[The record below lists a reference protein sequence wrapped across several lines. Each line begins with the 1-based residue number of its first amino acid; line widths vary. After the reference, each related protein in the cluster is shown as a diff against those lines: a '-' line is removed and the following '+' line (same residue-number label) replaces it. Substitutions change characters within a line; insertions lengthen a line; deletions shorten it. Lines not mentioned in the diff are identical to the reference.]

1 MEGYWPP
8 NIGDKL
14 RLDKVIF
21 ISCFCFR
28 RKSNSI
34 YRMQVLVAGG
44 NDFSLIGRPLV
55 QPGLVDVQA
64 TIIEKTLTHTKVHFK
79 KKRRKQFVRFNFQRA
94 QNTMVMINSI
104 NITGRVNEEIQNEN
118 PIRIF

>member
-1 MEGYWPP
+1 M
-8 NIGDKL
+8 
-14 RLDKVIF
+14 
-21 ISCFCFR
+21 
-28 RKSNSI
+28 
-34 YRMQVLVAGG
+34 AGG

-64 TIIEKTLTHTKVHFK
+64 TIIEKTLTHTKIHFK
-79 KKRRKQFVRFNFQRA
+79 KKRRKQYIRFNFQRA

-104 NITGRVNEEIQNEN
+104 DITGRVNENTRNVN